1 MIRLRIFWV
10 GKTKERYLT
19 EGINKYLDLLR
30 HMARVSVVEI
40 KDERGKDRAASLSL
54 EGKRILRQSESYMLL
69 DEKGKEFS
77 SRELARFLEERDS
90 LDLVMGG
97 PFGVSDEVKARASET
112 IALSRLTFTHEMARL
127 ILLEQIYRAAAIIKD
142 TGYHH

>member
-19 EGINKYLDLLR
+19 EGINRYLDLLR
-30 HMARVSVVEI
+30 RMARVTIIEI
-40 KDERGKDRAASLSL
+40 KDEKGKDRAASVSL
-54 EGKRILRQSESYMLL
+54 EGKRILKQTESYMLL
-69 DEKGKEFS
+69 DERGKEFS
-77 SRELARFLEERDS
+77 SREFARYLDERDS

-97 PFGVSDEVKARASET
+97 AFGVSAEVRERAAET
-112 IALSRLTFTHEMARL
+112 IALSRMTFTHEMARL
-127 ILLEQIYRAAAIIKD
+127 ILLEQVYRAAAIIKD

>member
-1 MIRLRIFWV
+1 MRLRIFWV